1 MKAGGATSSTW
12 SRSVTSRGGT
22 APRGPHGSAN
32 GLSAMPSVWN
42 ISAARRPTTGSISMI
57 SGAGLR
63 ASLLRAAS
71 VLLLAS
77 LPVAAQ
83 EEPWDFARLMA
94 QLAQV
99 QASRAR
105 YSEVRRVA
113 VLQKPLQL
121 SGTLLYA
128 RPARIEKRQ
137 ILPCREVIRVEG
149 DRLTVE
155 REGTTREVSLQN
167 APLIA
172 GLVESLRATLAGDAT
187 ELERLYSIRVQG
199 NRQRWTLALTPR
211 EAEIAGVRSEEHTSE
226 LQSPM

>member
-1 MKAGGATSSTW
+1 
-12 SRSVTSRGGT
+12 
-22 APRGPHGSAN
+22 
-32 GLSAMPSVWN
+32 
-42 ISAARRPTTGSISMI
+42 MI
-57 SGAGLR
+57 SGARPR

-71 VLLLAS
+71 LLLLAS
-77 LPVAAQ
+77 LPATAQ

-113 VLQKPLQL
+113 VLQRPLQL

-137 ILPCREVIRVEG
+137 ILPFEEVIRVDG

-155 REGTTREVSLQN
+155 REGKTREFRLQN

-187 ELERLYSIRVQG
+187 ELERLYSARVRG
-199 NRQRWTLALTPR
+199 TRQRWTLELTPK
-211 EAEIAGVRSEEHTSE
+211 EVEIAGVVKSILVAGSGPRVARLEILEPSGDGSVMTIHEE
-226 LQSPM
+226 SP

>member
-1 MKAGGATSSTW
+1 
-12 SRSVTSRGGT
+12 
-22 APRGPHGSAN
+22 
-32 GLSAMPSVWN
+32 
-42 ISAARRPTTGSISMI
+42 MI
-57 SGAGLR
+57 SGVGLR

-83 EEPWDFARLMA
+83 EELWDFARLMA

-99 QASRAR
+99 QSSRAR

-121 SGTLLYA
+121 SGTLFYA

-137 ILPCREVIRVEG
+137 ILPFEEVIRVDG

-155 REGTTREVSLQN
+155 REGKTREIMLQS

-187 ELERLYSIRVQG
+187 ELERLYSVRVRG
-199 NRQRWTLALTPR
+199 TRQRWTLELTPR
-211 EAEIAGVRSEEHTSE
+211 EVEIAGVVKSILVAGSDSRVARLEILEPSGDGSVMTIHEE
-226 LQSPM
+226 SP

>member
-1 MKAGGATSSTW
+1 
-12 SRSVTSRGGT
+12 
-22 APRGPHGSAN
+22 
-32 GLSAMPSVWN
+32 
-42 ISAARRPTTGSISMI
+42 MI

-63 ASLLRAAS
+63 ASLLRAAC

-77 LPVAAQ
+77 LPAGAQ

-99 QASRAR
+99 QTSRAR

-128 RPARIEKRQ
+128 RPALIEKRQ
-137 ILPCREVIRVEG
+137 ILPFKEVIRVDG

-155 REGTTREVSLQN
+155 REGKTREIMLQN
-167 APLIA
+167 ASLIA
-172 GLVESLRATLAGDAT
+172 GLVESLRATLAGDGT

-199 NRQRWTLALTPR
+199 TKQRWTLALAPR
-211 EAEIAGVRSEEHTSE
+211 EVEIAGVVKSIVIAGSGSRVARLEILEQSGDGSVMTIHEE
-226 LQSPM
+226 SP

>member
-1 MKAGGATSSTW
+1 
-12 SRSVTSRGGT
+12 
-22 APRGPHGSAN
+22 
-32 GLSAMPSVWN
+32 
-42 ISAARRPTTGSISMI
+42 MI

-63 ASLLRAAS
+63 ARIARAAS

-77 LPVAAQ
+77 LAAAAQ

-99 QASRAR
+99 QTSRAR

-128 RPARIEKRQ
+128 RPGLIEKRQ
-137 ILPCREVIRVEG
+137 ILPFREVIRVDG

-155 REGTTREVSLQN
+155 REGKTREIRLQN
-167 APLIA
+167 ASLIA
-172 GLVESLRATLAGDAT
+172 ALVESLRATLAGDGA
-187 ELERLYSIRVQG
+187 ELERFYSVRVEG
-199 NRQRWTLALTPR
+199 TRHRWTLGLTPR
-211 EAEIAGVRSEEHTSE
+211 EVEIAGVVKTIAIIGSGSRIARMEILEPGGDGSVMTIHEE
-226 LQSPM
+226 SP